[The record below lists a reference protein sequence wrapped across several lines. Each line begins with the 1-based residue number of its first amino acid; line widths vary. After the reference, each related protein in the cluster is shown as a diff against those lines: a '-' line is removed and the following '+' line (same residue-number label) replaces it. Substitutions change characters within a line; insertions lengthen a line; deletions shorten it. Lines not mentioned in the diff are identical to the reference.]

1 MTDGCHVLRGASFAA
16 LRSWLP
22 CEKNEI
28 RQVCAEIF
36 RISTFQRANKV
47 CPELSFLCERN
58 VLGVEVEGS
67 HSEKLRQIK
76 DWTLVVLDV
85 FVPCGSWGATEQT
98 LVCPGRALTL
108 MSVLAQDPRVCLFW
122 GILDSGKSSNLFLPR
137 SPNSGAHTAEIN
149 SLRQPGSQKIKNY
162 QKYKYLNQTTN
173 GKSMSSTYPTAK
185 AKLINIKTSI

>member
-22 CEKNEI
+22 CGKNKI
-28 RQVCAEIF
+28 RQVCTEIVW
-36 RISTFQRANKV
+36 ISTFQRANKV

-67 HSEKLRQIK
+67 HSEKPRQIK
-76 DWTLVVLDV
+76 DWTLIVLDV

-137 SPNSGAHTAEIN
+137 SPNSGAHTPHSRDQLTTSAGISKDKKLSERQIN
-149 SLRQPGSQKIKNY
+149 KTIY
-162 QKYKYLNQTTN
+162 QR
-173 GKSMSSTYPTAK
+173 
-185 AKLINIKTSI
+185 